1 MVKKKKVLEHNKV
14 MNQSTN
20 YQLKHKYFQK
30 LKELDD
36 YSCKDDDFAK
46 KMTDFEE
53 MIESSKYA
61 IKDLEKK
68 EA

>member
-36 YSCKDDDFAK
+36 CSCKDDDFAK